1 LKLLISISIEM
12 ILLKITR
19 LNCHQLY
26 IIAQQNHRS
35 KSFEDQFFVPMIIV
49 RAF

>member
-19 LNCHQLY
+19 LNRHQL
-26 IIAQQNHRS
+26 
-35 KSFEDQFFVPMIIV
+35 
-49 RAF
+49 

>member
-19 LNCHQLY
+19 LNCHQL
-26 IIAQQNHRS
+26 
-35 KSFEDQFFVPMIIV
+35 
-49 RAF
+49 